1 MISVSTI
8 KDILIR
14 DVKSNPV
21 FGAISEIV
29 KDKHA
34 PVIENNVPER
44 IVIVVPG
51 GADNGQLSRS
61 YPRICIYI
69 PYIKFISEDGSSY
82 YRPDSK
88 RITELEKECVNAFRS
103 MIYGRSGDEVY
114 VYKLEDIVIEEDDE
128 TFSNFLNVRLK
139 FEVVNTKL

>member
-1 MISVSTI
+1 MISVSEI

-14 DVKSNPV
+14 DIKLNPV
-21 FGAISEIV
+21 FGEISEIV

-34 PVIENNVPER
+34 PVRENDVPER

-61 YPRICIYI
+61 YPRICIYV
-69 PYIKFISEDGSSY
+69 PYISFTKEDGLTYS
-82 YRPDSK
+82 RPDGA
-88 RITELEKECVNAFRS
+88 RITELENECIRAFRS
-103 MIYGRSGDEVY
+103 TVYGKSGIETY
-114 VYKLEDIVIEEDDE
+114 IYKLEDIVIEEDGE